1 LGRFGRIALKTILWI
16 IASVI
21 FLLLLVVILIQV
33 PAVQNF
39 AKDKAVTF
47 LQNKIH
53 TKVNIGH
60 ISLGLPKLLVLNDVY
75 FEDQKRDTLIAGEK
89 LKVDISMLK
98 LLHSEVE
105 VNEINLQGIT
115 ANIYRGKDSVFNFD
129 YIIKAFAGEQKKEPK
144 PQDTTSSMKF
154 SMDKII
160 LDRIN
165 IKYKDLTTG
174 NDVKFILGHFD
185 TRIKDFDLDKMKFTI
200 PKINLSG
207 VDAQIIQTPVGS
219 SIAQAAAIDTTTAK
233 PLDMELGLGT
243 IDVSKI
249 NVVYRSSE
257 MDANVNLNKFLVEM
271 DKIDLK
277 NQKVGIK
284 SIDLS
289 DTKAALKLNK
299 PKTIARAA
307 VKAVKKLDTVVAN
320 PQNAKGWSATL
331 GKITLSNDDIQF
343 DNDAQKP
350 IAKGLDFGHMHIQDL
365 NADAGDISYSP
376 DTISGNINAFTF
388 KDKSGLAINKF
399 HTKFF
404 YGPKNAYLNDLLVE
418 TPNSVI
424 QKQVQVSYPS
434 LDAISKNIGSL
445 HVNADVDGTKISL
458 KDVLLLMPTMASMEP
473 FKHSSNSVFR
483 IDGKVEGAVNDL
495 NIPELEIRGL
505 SSTHIKVSAKLKGL
519 PDVNKAYFDVKLD
532 DFNTSS
538 ADIAKLAPAGSI
550 PSSVSIP
557 ANMNLKGNFKGGVY
571 NFNTALHLRSS
582 YGAIDLLA
590 TLKNGNNKNR
600 ATYAAN
606 IKANNLNVGALTK
619 QPKMV
624 GMVTM
629 SANVK
634 GHSLNPKK
642 ASLQFDGRVAQA
654 YVKGYNYK
662 DLVLKGTA
670 TNGNYTVVST
680 MKDPNINFKLDAKAN
695 LNKKYPAVK
704 ANLMLDSLNL
714 QALHFSTDPMRVHGQ
729 IVADVPTADPDYLN
743 ADVKVNDLLVVNKDQ
758 RIRIDSISLVSKA
771 TADSSS
777 LRLKTPFLMA
787 RLSGKYKLT
796 QVGDAMQDMIN
807 KYFDTSLGAAK
818 PKAKPVYSPQQFTFA
833 LRVVKTPLVNQF
845 APTLTQL
852 DPIDIRGRFNSST
865 GEFTV
870 LGTMPKIVYGT
881 NVVNNGKLNINTNNN
896 ALNYSLTVD
905 EVKASSSLDLL
916 YPSISGSAQNNK
928 LNISVQVRDASRKER
943 YRIAGVF
950 SALPNEYQFS
960 FLQNGV
966 MFNYIQWTVNADN
979 SLQFGS
985 KGILAHNFTITNSN
999 QVLSVNSTSQTY
1011 NSPIKVSFR
1020 DFHIETLTRMAQQDS
1035 LQVGGVINGDA
1046 NISDF
1051 QKSMKFTTDLKI
1063 NDFSFKGDTVG
1074 NIALNVNNQAA
1085 DAYAAKMSI
1094 TGKGNQVDLQG
1105 VYYTSPQSRFN
1116 LDLNIVKLNM
1126 KSIEG
1131 FSFGAIRNASGVITG
1146 DLRITGTTDAPVVRG
1161 DVNFNKVG
1169 FNVSMLNSYFT
1180 MPKETISFNEDG
1192 ILFRD
1197 FTLVD
1202 STGNKAVVS
1211 GTLYTKT
1218 FTDFKFGLDIN
1229 ANNFRVVNSTAA
1241 DNKLFYGK
1249 LYIDTKIQVRGTQNA
1264 PRVDVNLTVND
1275 KTNMTFVL
1283 PQTDPG
1289 IEDRK
1294 GVVEVINENAPK
1306 LDSMMMARK
1315 LDSLKQSSLSG
1326 LDVNATININKAAK
1340 FTVVIDER
1348 NGDAVQLQGEAKLN
1362 GGIDPSGKVS
1372 LTGTYTVE
1380 DGSYNL
1386 AYATVK
1392 RTFKFKKGSYITWTG
1407 DPTQADVNLTAIY
1420 VANVPPID
1428 LVNQQ
1433 DDGSTS
1439 STMLKQKLPFNVL
1452 LNLKN
1457 QLLKPDITFD
1467 IVLPEDNY
1475 TVSPDVISTVNTRL
1489 SQVRQDPNEMNKQV
1503 LGVLVLGHFIGDN
1516 PLQSQGG
1523 GTGIN
1528 GAIRNS
1534 VSGLLSDQLNK
1545 LAGNLIG
1552 GVQLSFDLTSGADY
1566 STGVQQNRTDLN
1578 VGLSKQFLNDRLTVT
1593 IGNNFNLEGQNQ
1605 PGQKTT
1611 DIAGN
1616 VSVNYKLTQD
1626 GRYMVRA
1633 YRKDEFIVVEG
1644 QVVETG
1650 VGFSLTYEY
1659 NRFKEL
1665 FRKRSQR
1672 DRQMMKEYKQKQK
1685 AEKKEKKEADKQHDE
1700 KVEAAQ
1706 QQPADKPDEEK
1717 ESSN

>member
-1 LGRFGRIALKTILWI
+1 MGRFGRIALKTILWI

-21 FLLLLVVILIQV
+21 FLVLLVIILIQV

-53 TKVNIGH
+53 TKVEIGH
-60 ISLGLPKLLVLNDVY
+60 ISLGLPKLLVLTDVY
-75 FEDQKRDTLIAGEK
+75 FEDQQKDTLIAGDK

-98 LLHSEVE
+98 LLHHKVE
-105 VNEINLQGIT
+105 INEINLQGIT
-115 ANIYRGKDSVFNFD
+115 ANIYRGKDSIFNFD
-129 YIIKAFAGEQKKEPK
+129 YIIKAFTGEQKKAVK
-144 PQDTTSSMKF
+144 PQDTTSTMKF

-160 LDRIN
+160 LDRIH

-207 VDAQIIQTPVGS
+207 VNAQIIQTPAGS
-219 SIAQAAAIDTTTAK
+219 SIAQAAQIDTTIAK
-233 PLDMELGLGT
+233 PLDMELALGT
-243 IDVSKI
+243 IDISKVY
-249 NVVYRSSE
+249 VVYRSSE
-257 MDANVNLNKFLVEM
+257 MDANINLDKFLVEM

-277 NQKVGIK
+277 NQKASIK
-284 SIDLS
+284 SIELS
-289 DTKAALKLNK
+289 DTKAVLKLAK
-299 PKTIARAA
+299 PKTVAKAV
-307 VKAVKKLDTVVAN
+307 VKAVKKLDTIAAD
-320 PQNAKGWSATL
+320 PQNTKGWSATL
-331 GKITLSNDDIQF
+331 GKVTFANDDIQF
-343 DNDAQKP
+343 DNDAQVP
-350 IAKGLDFGHMHIQDL
+350 TARGLDFGHMHIRNL
-365 NADAGDISYSP
+365 NADAEDIAYSP
-376 DTISGNINAFTF
+376 DSISGKINSFTF
-388 KDKSGLAINKF
+388 NDKSGLAINRF

-434 LDAISKNIGSL
+434 LAAISKNIGSL
-445 HVNADVDGTKISL
+445 HINANVDGTRISL

-473 FKHSSNSVFR
+473 FKHSPNSVFR
-483 IDGKVEGAVNDL
+483 IDGKVEGQVNNL

-505 SSTHIKVSAKLKGL
+505 SNTHIKASARLKGL
-519 PDVNKAYFDVKLD
+519 PDMNKAYFDVNLT
-532 DFNTSS
+532 DFNTSA
-538 ADIAKLAPAGSI
+538 ADIAKLAPAGTI
-550 PSSVSIP
+550 PSNVSIP
-557 ANMNLKGNFKGGVY
+557 ANMNLKGNFKGSMY
-571 NFNTALHLRSS
+571 SFNTRLNLRST
-582 YGAIDLLA
+582 YGAMDLVA
-590 TLKNGNNKNR
+590 SLKNGSNKNR

-606 IKANNLNVGALTK
+606 IKASNLNVGALTK

-624 GMVTM
+624 GMVTL

-634 GHSLNPKK
+634 GISLDLKK
-642 ASLQFDGRVAQA
+642 ASLKFDGIVNQA
-654 YVKGYNYK
+654 YIKGYNYK
-662 DLVLKGTA
+662 NLVLKGIA

-695 LNKKYPAVK
+695 MNKKYPSVK

-714 QALHFSTDPMRVHGQ
+714 QALHFSTTPMRVHMKL
-729 IVADVPTADPDYLN
+729 VADVPTADPDYLN

-758 RIRIDSISLVSKA
+758 RIRMDSISLTSRA
-771 TADSSS
+771 TADSSA
-777 LRLKTPFLMA
+777 LRLKTPFLNA

-796 QVGDAMQDMIN
+796 QVGGAMQDMMN

-818 PKAKPVYSPQQFTFA
+818 PKSKPAYSPQQFTFA
-833 LRVVKTPLVNQF
+833 LHMVKTPLVNQF
-845 APTLTQL
+845 MPALKQL
-852 DPIDIRGRFNSST
+852 DPVNITGRFNSSA

-870 LGTMPKIVYGT
+870 NGSMPKIVYGT
-881 NVVNNGKLNINTNNN
+881 TIVNNGKLNINTNNN

-905 EVKASSSLDLL
+905 EVKMSSSLDLL
-916 YPSISGSAQNNK
+916 FPSVTGSAQNNK
-928 LNISVQVRDASRKER
+928 LNISIQVRDATRKER

-966 MFNYIQWTVNADN
+966 MFNYIPWAVNADN

-985 KGILAHNFTITNSN
+985 KGILAHNFSITNSN
-999 QVLSVNSTSQTY
+999 QVLSVNSTSNEY

-1051 QKSMKFTTDLKI
+1051 QKSMKFTTALNI

-1074 NIALNVNNQAA
+1074 NIALNVNNQTAN
-1085 DAYAAKMSI
+1085 AYTAKMSI

-1105 VYYTSPQSRFN
+1105 VYYTSPESKFN
-1116 LDLNIVKLNM
+1116 LDLNIVRLNM

-1131 FSFGAIRNASGVITG
+1131 FSFGAIRNASGTITG
-1146 DLRITGTTDAPVVRG
+1146 DLRITGTTDAPTVRG

-1180 MPKETISFNEDG
+1180 MPKETITFNEDG

-1202 STGNKAVVS
+1202 STGNKAVVT

-1218 FTDFKFGLDIN
+1218 FTDFKFGLDIT

-1249 LYIDTKIQVRGTQNA
+1249 LYVDTRIQIRGTQAA
-1264 PRVDVNLTVND
+1264 PRVDATLTVND
-1275 KTNMTFVL
+1275 KTDMTFVL

-1306 LDSMMMARK
+1306 LDSIMMARK

-1326 LDVNATININKAAK
+1326 MDINATININKAAK
-1340 FTVVIDER
+1340 FAVVIDER
-1348 NGDAVQLQGEAKLN
+1348 NGDVVHLQGEGQLN

-1407 DPTQADVNLTAIY
+1407 DPTMADINLTAIY

-1428 LVNQQ
+1428 LINQQ

-1457 QLLKPDITFD
+1457 QLLKPAISFD
-1467 IVLPEDNY
+1467 IVLPDDNY

-1489 SQVRQDPNEMNKQV
+1489 AQIRQDPNEMNKQV
-1503 LGVLVLGHFIGDN
+1503 LGLLVLGHFIGDN

-1523 GTGIN
+1523 GTGVN

-1534 VSGLLSDQLNK
+1534 VSSLLSAQLNK

-1552 GVQLSFDLTSGADY
+1552 GVQLNFDLTSGADY

-1616 VSVNYKLTQD
+1616 LSVNYKLTQD
-1626 GRYMVRA
+1626 GRYMIRA

-1644 QVVETG
+1644 QVIETG
-1650 VGFSLTYEY
+1650 IGFSLTYEY

-1665 FRKRSQR
+1665 FRKKSKR
-1672 DRQMMKEYKQKQK
+1672 DKQMIKEYRKKLR
-1685 AEKKEKKEADKQHDE
+1685 EDRKEKRAADKQHDE
-1700 KVEAAQ
+1700 NVAPVV
-1706 QQPADKPDEEK
+1706 QPADKPAEQTET
-1717 ESSN
+1717 SN